1 MDRED
6 PSFMGKKHR
15 VDIKITGDMV
25 TINSTTRLKEE
36 HLDKIRKC
44 PGVYNT
50 MAVTGRYSV
59 TILVGEPF
67 DTLETTARVVT
78 IIAKSRRPDRLDI
91 TGDHPVDIRQLVV
104 AVKLKELDTAIK
116 KALKKSERCRS
127 RASRLNKRRIKLYLK
142 GQEIGQQEA

>member
-6 PSFMGKKHR
+6 PDSMSKKHR

-59 TILVGEPF
+59 TILVGEAF

-78 IIAKSRRPDRLDI
+78 IITKSRPDRLDI

-127 RASRLNKRRIKLYLK
+127 RASRLNKRRIRLYMR
-142 GQEIGQQEA
+142 GQELRQQEA

>member
-6 PSFMGKKHR
+6 PGSMSKKHR

-59 TILVGEPF
+59 TILVGEAF
-67 DTLETTARVVT
+67 DALETTARVVT
-78 IIAKSRRPDRLDI
+78 IITKSRPDRLDI
-91 TGDHPVDIRQLVV
+91 RGEYADEIRLL
-104 AVKLKELDTAIK
+104 AVNEQLKELDTAIK
-116 KALKKSERCRS
+116 EALKKSDECRKK
-127 RASRLNKRRIKLYLK
+127 AGRLNKRRIRLYMR
-142 GQEIGQQEA
+142 GQELRQQEA